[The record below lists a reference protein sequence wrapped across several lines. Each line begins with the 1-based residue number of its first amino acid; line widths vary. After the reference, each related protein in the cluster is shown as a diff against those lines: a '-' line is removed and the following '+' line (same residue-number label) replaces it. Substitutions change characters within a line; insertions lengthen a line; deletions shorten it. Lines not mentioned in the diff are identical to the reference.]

1 MPFSCEEYRNVHLTS
16 EHHME
21 NWTFTVREAMAL
33 HSLTAE
39 LLCPAPKV
47 PVLGADTRKNPS
59 LCQPGKNTPKI
70 EQRET
75 NKPNKQP

>member
-1 MPFSCEEYRNVHLTS
+1 
-16 EHHME
+16 
-21 NWTFTVREAMAL
+21 MAL

-59 LCQPGKNTPKI
+59 LCQPGKNTPKN
-70 EQRET
+70 RA
-75 NKPNKQP
+75 KGNKQTKQPTLGKTQK